1 MADVDDS
8 EMNIEK
14 PNVSSVYT
22 DEIVSDNHVSPKLS
36 TEGEE
41 RDEDGKKRKRNDLE
55 EDKEKDAELKDE
67 DKEEKHRKKKKKV
80 LFYFLRN
87 LASHFDY

>member
-41 RDEDGKKRKRNDLE
+41 RDEDGKKRKLNDLE